1 MALLEIEGLKVY
13 YKTWEGWIKAVDG
26 VNVSL
31 EKGESLGL
39 VGESG
44 SGKSTLALALMN
56 LLPPQAK
63 IIEGKILFKGK
74 DLTKISDEEYR
85 KVRGKEIS
93 MIFQDPMTSFNPLM
107 RIGEHITEII
117 MAHEKVDKKEAWE
130 RAEKL
135 LEMVGIPRER
145 AKDYPHQFSG
155 GMRQR
160 AMIAIALALNPDI
173 LIADEPTTALDVI
186 VQAQILDLI
195 KKLKEEMDMALL
207 FISHDISV
215 VMEVADKIGVMYAG
229 HLVEVADTYSIA
241 EEPLHPYTKGLIR
254 SIPNI
259 LLSDQKLE
267 SIPGNP
273 PDLANPPP
281 GCRFH
286 PRCPYAT
293 DRCRSEE
300 PPLVKVG
307 KSYVKCFLYKEEGE
321 R

>member
-1 MALLEIEGLKVY
+1 MTLLEIEGLKVY

-74 DLTKISDEEYR
+74 DLTKIPDKEYR

-107 RIGEHITEII
+107 RIGDHITEII
-117 MAHEKVDKKEAWE
+117 TAHEKVDKKEAWE

-135 LEMVGIPRER
+135 LEMVGIPKER

-195 KKLKEEMDMALL
+195 KRLKEEMDMALL

-273 PDLANPPP
+273 PDLANPPS